1 MTVADFTMLVR
12 VDGKPAAVRVFTDAE
27 ADDAA
32 AYAAEIGGEI
42 VPLPLDPP
50 AGYTTDSRGH
60 LVPVS
65 PPASASTDDGP
76 ASDTD

>member
-1 MTVADFTMLVR
+1 MVADFTMMVR
-12 VDGKPAAVRVFTDAE
+12 VEGRPAAVRVFTDAE

-32 AYAAEIGGEI
+32 AYAAETGGEI

-50 AGYTTDSRGH
+50 AGYTIDSRGH

-65 PPASASTDDGP
+65 PRASASTNDGP
-76 ASDTD
+76 ASHTD